1 METRLH
7 YSFFPVIEPSFEVDF
22 RLPSVRKLSNQ
33 WIEIFGCGIVDLN
46 VLEAMHI
53 DSQKYSSFAAGFG
66 IEFLTMLI
74 YDIDDVQLFYHND
87 LRFLEQF

>member
-7 YSFFPVIEPSFEVDF
+7 SSFFPFIEHSFEVDF
-22 RLPSVRKLSNQ
+22 RSPRVGKLNNQ
-33 WIEIFGCGIVDLN
+33 WIEIFGYGIIDPH

-66 IEFLTMLI
+66 IEFLMMLI
-74 YDIDDVQLFYHND
+74 YDIDDVRLFYQNY